1 MHPREMCLA
10 IQKHLA
16 AGHPII
22 YQRNPEPPQVDAP
35 GWGAGVCRGAISR
48 VESYKTVNAPAS
60 AREVGVHMAVRPIVL
75 LGDPVLRQKAKRVS
89 RFDQSI
95 QQLIDDMVET
105 LRAAPG
111 LGLAAPQ
118 VGVPLRIAVIEVEE
132 KLTVLCNPE
141 IIGMEGEY
149 EPEEGCLSIPGYVA
163 NVKRAIKVSVK
174 ARNRRGKEIKIK
186 ADGLLAHVIQHEV
199 DHLDGI
205 LFIDRL
211 PSLDLLRKV
220 PAREETAESEET
232 VQSRV

>member
-1 MHPREMCLA
+1 MA
-10 IQKHLA
+10 I
-16 AGHPII
+16 
-22 YQRNPEPPQVDAP
+22 
-35 GWGAGVCRGAISR
+35 
-48 VESYKTVNAPAS
+48 
-60 AREVGVHMAVRPIVL
+60 RPIVL

-89 RFDQSI
+89 RFDPSV
-95 QQLIDDMVET
+95 QQLIDDMIET
-105 LRAAPG
+105 LRDAPG

-118 VGVPLRIAVIEVEE
+118 VGVLLRIVVIDVDEQI
-132 KLTVLCNPE
+132 TVLCNPE
-141 IIGMEGEY
+141 ITEMEGEY

-163 NVKRAIKVSVK
+163 NVKRALKVTVK

-220 PAREETAESEET
+220 PAEPEEAEQGEEA
-232 VQSRV
+232 VESGV